1 MEKKV
6 HIMNQ
11 KKLQQYAEMIVKE
24 GVRIQKGEEI
34 WITASVENYKFTNV
48 IVEECYLAGA
58 KKVVV
63 DWYSTDK
70 ERLDYKHQ
78 TISELGKVPSYRIA
92 KYKYACKKFPV
103 RLYIDD
109 EDPDALKGINPNK
122 ISKSR
127 MKAYPKIKPYV
138 DFLDGKYKWCI
149 VAIPSPSW
157 AKKVFPGVSEEEAM
171 EKLWDAIF
179 FTCRVDEE
187 GTVANW
193 EKHNAYLVEKRSLL
207 NSLDLRKLKYSSSN
221 GTNFEVDLIP
231 GCTWGAGVEETDKGL
246 SFNPNMPTEEVFTS
260 PIAGKCEG
268 LLVATK
274 PLSYQGQLIEDF
286 SIRFENGKAV
296 EVKARK
302 NQQLLEQMIKM
313 DENACKLGEVALVP
327 YTSPINESGILFY
340 NTLFDENAVCHV
352 ALGAGFKE
360 LLPDG
365 AELTTEQALQRGIN
379 DSMIHVDF
387 MVGAPDL
394 LIKGIKAN
402 GEEIIIFKDGVWAI

>member
-1 MEKKV
+1 
-6 HIMNQ
+6 MNE

-34 WITASVENYKFTNV
+34 WITASVENSKFANV
-48 IVEECYLAGA
+48 VVEECYKAGA
-58 KKVVV
+58 KKVVM
-63 DWYSTDK
+63 DWFCDSTD
-70 ERLDYKHQ
+70 RLTYKYM
-78 TISELGKVPSYRIA
+78 TVGELGKVPSYRLA
-92 KYKYACKKFPV
+92 KFKYASKKFPV

-109 EDPDALKGINPNK
+109 SDPDALKGINPQK
-122 ISKSR
+122 IAKAR
-127 MKAYPKIKPYV
+127 MKSYPKIKPYF
-138 DFLDGKYKWCI
+138 DLMDGKYKWCI

-157 AKKVFPGVSEEEAM
+157 AKKVFPGVSEEEAI
-171 EKLWDAIF
+171 EKLWEAIF

-207 NSLDLRKLKYSSSN
+207 NSFDLRKLKYHSSN

-231 GCTWGAGVEETDKGL
+231 GCTWGAGVDKTNVGL
-246 SFNPNMPTEEVFTS
+246 EFNPNMPTEEVFTS

-286 SIRFENGKAV
+286 SIRFEGGKAV

-302 NQQLLEQMIKM
+302 NQKLLEQMIKM
-313 DENACKLGEVALVP
+313 DDNACKLGECALVP
-327 YTSPINESGILFY
+327 FTSPINQSGILFY

-365 AELTTEQALQRGIN
+365 QELTTKQAEERGIN

-387 MVGAPDL
+387 MIGSPDL
-394 LIKGIKAN
+394 CVVGVKAN
-402 GEEIIIFKDGVWAI
+402 GEEITLFKDGVWAI